1 MSQRSEKLHRKVDR
15 LENQVAFVANS
26 FEEHLARVEYEFA
39 FQENVRN
46 KAHRDRQYRRELES
60 EYAAKH
66 WQTVAYAAII
76 AAILVLIVAIAA
88 VRAKAAEPQAPV
100 DELKISASETITHS
114 EDDAKNTPVFVTSLE
129 QIMDSYEIVED
140 FENEKIEAALLER
153 ATEIQN
159 CTVTHY
165 CICKECCGKDPDHPA
180 YGITASGLRASP
192 YVSIAVDPDV
202 IPLGSDVLVDYGD
215 GELHYYRAED
225 TGSAV
230 KGDHIDVCVS
240 SHEEAQQLGITTATV
255 YYAAPEEV

>member
-1 MSQRSEKLHRKVDR
+1 MSQKTAKHIRRIERKVDTLQQSHR
-15 LENQVAFVANS
+15 T
-26 FEEHLARVEYEFA
+26 FEECLARVEYEQLCQNNA
-39 FQENVRN
+39 RA
-46 KAHRDRQYRRELES
+46 KAGRDRQTRRELEA
-60 EYAAKH
+60 EYAVKH

-88 VRAKAAEPQAPV
+88 VRAKAAEPQAPA
-100 DELKISASETITHS
+100 DELKFSASETITHS
-114 EDDAKNTPVFVTSLE
+114 ENDAKNTPVFVMNLTQNE
-129 QIMDSYEIVED
+129 DSYENPED
-140 FENEKIEAALLER
+140 FENEKIEVALLER

-180 YGITASGLRASP
+180 YGITASGLRANP
-192 YVSIAVDPDV
+192 YVSVAVDPDV

-215 GELHYYRAED
+215 GELHYYRADD